1 MSESRTVSYDA
12 PLGQQIVEL
21 HIWAVREGLR
31 GTAPATLFE
40 GLC

>member
-31 GTAPATLFE
+31 LAAIEAAP
-40 GLC
+40 